1 MRSSPYG
8 ASGDYIEGCSAKSS
22 SATTK
27 GRRSPGSLEGMVI
40 TLIVACEVGF
50 WVLLAAG
57 LAARYLLRM
66 PRTGAALLLCE
77 PLLEVVLLV
86 ATAVDLRNAAEPS
99 WTHGLAALYIGYTV
113 GHGHRTVKWLDG
125 HAAHRLG
132 GAPRPV
138 GPPRYGRPRARH
150 EARVWLGTLVGAVVA
165 TALLLLAMW
174 YVDDP
179 TRVGPLR
186 DWLGASWRI
195 AFFHGLAA
203 LSYAVWPRKPR
214 EAQEKAPDATPEP
227 VRTGG

>member
-1 MRSSPYG
+1 
-8 ASGDYIEGCSAKSS
+8 
-22 SATTK
+22 
-27 GRRSPGSLEGMVI
+27 MVL

-86 ATAVDLRNAAEPS
+86 ATAVDLRGGAEPS
-99 WTHGLAALYIGYTV
+99 WQHGLAALYIGYTV

-132 GAPRPV
+132 GAPRPA
-138 GPPRYGRPRARH
+138 GPPRYGMARARY
-150 EARVWLGTLVGAVVA
+150 EGRVWLGTLLGAGVA
-165 TALLLLAMW
+165 TVLLWGAIW

-179 TRVGPLR
+179 ARVAPLQS
-186 DWLGASWRI
+186 WMGAAWRVV
-195 AFFHGLAA
+195 FFHGLFAV
-203 LSYAVWPRKPR
+203 SYAVWPRKAPR
-214 EAQEKAPDATPEP
+214 PTGPPESGT
-227 VRTGG
+227 VRTRDEVSVDR